1 MCRKQC
7 LELERFHKPFQAQT
21 QTGWWSFPL
30 RTITVAVTARRI
42 GEAVEQG
49 GEVEPEIFLQEFA
62 VRRESQESG
71 MWKREQDVKSGDSL
85 DKGEGT

>member
-7 LELERFHKPFQAQT
+7 LELESVSQAPSRHKPRE
-21 QTGWWSFPL
+21 GGGLPL

-42 GEAVEQG
+42 GEAGNRAERG
-49 GEVEPEIFLQEFA
+49 GTGDFYKSSQ

-71 MWKREQDVKSGDSL
+71 M
-85 DKGEGT
+85 